1 MARYILPVIGR
12 YPTPVQRLSS
22 LSTSDSELWVKRDD
36 LTSDVYGGNKVRK
49 LEHILERA
57 RERSARRIVTFGA
70 AGSHHVLA
78 TTVHG
83 RRAGFEVAAIL
94 TPQPRSEH
102 AIGNL
107 RVALSL
113 GLEPIGAPSMGLA
126 PVVLATAVRQ
136 GDFVVGPGGSTLDG
150 TLGYVDAA
158 FELAAQIEDGA
169 LPVPDA
175 IVVALGSGGTAGGLL
190 AGMAGSMRSPAPS
203 AAGASATSG
212 GPSLEET
219 RLVGVRIVSPL
230 LMGRRRALLL
240 AWRAARHRALDVS
253 WSDLAARL
261 VVEPAF
267 LGGGY
272 AHATAA
278 GDRATDLAEREGLAL
293 DSTYTAKAFAA
304 ALDLVE
310 KARFPRVLYWHTL
323 SSTPL
328 DPLLDG
334 APPLPAELERLFTAA

>member
-1 MARYILPVIGR
+1 VIGR

-22 LSTSDSELWVKRDD
+22 LSTDDGELWVKRDD
-36 LTSDVYGGNKVRK
+36 LTNDAYGGNKVRK

-57 RERSARRIVTFGA
+57 RQRSARRILTFGA

-78 TTVHG
+78 TTLHG
-83 RRAGFEVAAIL
+83 RRAGFDVAAIL

-102 AIGNL
+102 AVGNL

-113 GLEPIGAPSMGLA
+113 GLEPIRAPSMALA
-126 PVVLATAVRQ
+126 PVVLATVVRQ

-158 FELAAQIEDGA
+158 FELAEQIEDGV

-190 AGMAGSMRSPAPS
+190 AGMTGAKPAGAPS
-203 AAGASATSG
+203 ASL
-212 GPSLEET
+212 GPSLQET
-219 RLVGVRIVSPL
+219 RLIAVRIVSPV
-230 LMGRRRALLL
+230 LMGRQRALLL
-240 AWRAARHRALDVS
+240 AWRAARHRRLDVS
-253 WSDLAARL
+253 WNDLAARL
-261 VVEPAF
+261 VVEPNF

-272 AHATAA
+272 AQATAA
-278 GDRATDLAEREGLAL
+278 GDRATDLAERAGLAL

-310 KARFPRVLYWHTL
+310 KARFPCVLYWHTL
-323 SSTPL
+323 SSARLEPML
-328 DPLLDG
+328 EG
-334 APPLPAELERLFTAA
+334 APLLPAELARLFTA